1 MMCVLF
7 VTLVESNTTFPVAKS
22 ARWLP
27 STYRLS
33 NQLPLQ
39 VSIVEIPIAVPLTVL
54 PAAGDTMFKQKAG
67 VGVGV
72 AAGVAVA
79 VCVAVGVGLGVRDL
93 DLVIGPDKVP
103 IDAMAGFA
111 TAVPK
116 AKRKVD
122 NRISETIRHKIT
134 LTENSDIQAPP
145 SRC

>member
-54 PAAGDTMFKQKAG
+54 PAAGDTTLKQGAGVDVGVAAG

-72 AAGVAVA
+72 TLG
-79 VCVAVGVGLGVRDL
+79 VGVGVSVGV
-93 DLVIGPDKVP
+93 
-103 IDAMAGFA
+103 GFG
-111 TAVPK
+111 VES
-116 AKRKVD
+116 AKQ
-122 NRISETIRHKIT
+122 
-134 LTENSDIQAPP
+134 SDI
-145 SRC
+145 R